1 MIPHVVFLLR
11 DGLKAYFGW
20 ISQVS
25 RSKHVPKLCKKH
37 EFFLIYKRGHLFFAA
52 GAFSQK
58 ECSKTHDNMRMSRK
72 NIKTCHLFFAAGAFS
87 QKNVQKNMKI

>member
-25 RSKHVPKLCKKH
+25 RSKYVPQLCKKH
-37 EFFLIYKRGHLFFAA
+37 EIKKKEHIKEVIYSLPQAPFRKKDV
-52 GAFSQK
+52 QK
-58 ECSKTHDNMRMSRK
+58 IMNNMRISK
-72 NIKTCHLFFAAGAFS
+72 KYN
-87 QKNVQKNMKI
+87 KIVIIVV